1 MAGRVAVVHA
11 IHRGGAKTR
20 CMDVHP
26 SLPWV
31 AFSDEHDC
39 VVLFDWQCGR
49 VLQEIGSGSGSLE
62 ESRLQVV
69 PSWPRYLE
77 LSVLLKLSRIN
88 VKSRVSRTSCDVLRC
103 CSMQWDNT
111 GAMEQAA
118 CSPALLGRRWLAM
131 CCDAKLALVD
141 LKCMHITDI
150 GKSVLDSK
158 SPLCVEFLFPGA
170 VPTIG
175 NGPHAAVG
183 CSDGV
188 IRILSMTTLEVIGF
202 WQLTAALTDAHS
214 LQYVPW
220 CR

>member
-88 VKSRVSRTSCDVLRC
+88 VKSRVSRRYVRYRFGLAR
-103 CSMQWDNT
+103 NT
-111 GAMEQAA
+111 HDTRLVPLSQQKNQI
-118 CSPALLGRRWLAM
+118 L
-131 CCDAKLALVD
+131 KLASRD
-141 LKCMHITDI
+141 PENWD
-150 GKSVLDSK
+150 D
-158 SPLCVEFLFPGA
+158 PE
-170 VPTIG
+170 TIS
-175 NGPHAAVG
+175 AAV
-183 CSDGV
+183 
-188 IRILSMTTLEVIGF
+188 
-202 WQLTAALTDAHS
+202 AAT
-214 LQYVPW
+214 
-220 CR
+220 